1 MMMNDYSLDSFEKV
15 ANIVFNLLLLILRFC
30 SIFDLLMILRKVIEM
45 SVVLVSR

>member
-15 ANIVFNLLLLILRFC
+15 ANIVFNLLLLIRFC

-45 SVVLVSR
+45 SVV